1 MKEDILLYEDGIK
14 QILHDIA
21 SENGFYIKH
30 LESGLDK
37 LYPLIYLNLIHTI
50 FQCYR
55 KEKHDMSKEKNLK
68 IKDTLYAIKER
79 RANMDCRVFSVKI
92 QENRLSKAKSEK
104 LKRCFLEAKWLY
116 NAILATETL
125 TLEDTSSVQVK
136 VKDSF
141 EVREIKTLSA
151 QMKQSVVDSAKTNVF
166 NLSKAKKH
174 GVKVGK
180 LQFKKEC
187 NEINLKQFGQT
198 YMIKDKNKIH
208 IQRIGI
214 LVVNGLEQI
223 NLDEVEFA
231 NAKLIQKS
239 SGFYINLTVYSNK
252 QPQSNVE
259 KEVLGVDMG
268 IKDQL
273 IFSNG
278 VKVNFYLEE
287 SERLKGLM
295 RKLARQTKG
304 SNQHKQTLHRIEKIY
319 EHYNNKKNDVVNKLN
334 FVLSENYIICFQ
346 DELLRQWKRRKSK
359 RRFSFGR
366 KVQHGIL
373 GRAKDKLRK
382 NPFNVM
388 LESYVPTTQTCPK
401 CGCLTKHSLDKRSYH
416 CNNCGFENS
425 DRDIHSAN
433 MMVLLSG
440 YGTYR
445 SLNTDTVST
454 ERMIGFLDSL
464 SNLGVVVSTTN
475 SMEARCL

>member
-1 MKEDILLYEDGIK
+1 MYEERNRKIK
-14 QILHDIA
+14 
-21 SENGFYIKH
+21 
-30 LESGLDK
+30 ESGK
-37 LYPLIYLNLIHTI
+37 AT
-50 FQCYR
+50 R
-55 KEKHDMSKEKNLK
+55 
-68 IKDTLYAIKER
+68 ER
-79 RANMDCRVFSVKI
+79 RANMNCRVFSVKV
-92 QENRLSKAKSEK
+92 QENRLSNAKREK

-125 TLEDTSSVQVK
+125 TLEDTSNVQVK

-141 EVREIKTLSA
+141 EIRPINTLSA
-151 QMKQSVVDSAKTNVF
+151 QMKQSVAESVKTNVS
-166 NLSKAKKH
+166 NLSKARKH
-174 GVKVGK
+174 GLKVGR

-187 NEINLKQFGQT
+187 NEINLKQFGKT
-198 YMIKDKNKIH
+198 YKVKSHNKISV
-208 IQRIGI
+208 QNIGA

-223 NLDEVEFA
+223 NIDEVEFA
-231 NAKLIQKS
+231 NAKLIQKP
-239 SGFYINLTVYSNK
+239 SGYYINITTYSEK
-252 QPQSNVE
+252 QPQSSIE

-287 SERLKGLM
+287 SEQLKGLM
-295 RKLARQTKG
+295 RKLSRQTKG
-304 SNQHKQTLHRIEKIY
+304 SNQYKQTLHRIKKIF
-319 EHYNNKKNDVVNKLN
+319 EHQNNKKNDVVNKLN

-346 DELLRQWKRRKSK
+346 DEMLRRWKRRKSK

-366 KVQHGIL
+366 KIQHGIL
-373 GRAKDKLRK
+373 GRVKDKLRN
-382 NPFNVM
+382 NPSNVM
-388 LESYVPTTQTCPK
+388 LESSVPTTQTCPK

-416 CNNCGFENS
+416 CSHCGFENP
-425 DRDIHSAN
+425 DRDVHSAN

-454 ERMIGFLDSL
+454 KKMTGFLDSL

>member
-1 MKEDILLYEDGIK
+1 MYEERNRRIK
-14 QILHDIA
+14 
-21 SENGFYIKH
+21 
-30 LESGLDK
+30 ESGK
-37 LYPLIYLNLIHTI
+37 AT
-50 FQCYR
+50 R
-55 KEKHDMSKEKNLK
+55 
-68 IKDTLYAIKER
+68 ER
-79 RANMDCRVFSVKI
+79 RANMDCRVFSVKV
-92 QENRLSKAKSEK
+92 QENRLSNAKREK

-136 VKDSF
+136 VKNSF
-141 EVREIKTLSA
+141 EEREIKCLSSH
-151 QMKQSVVDSAKTNVF
+151 MKQSIADSVKTNVS

-174 GVKVGK
+174 GLKVGG

-187 NEINLKQFGQT
+187 NEINLKQFNNT
-198 YMIKDKNKIH
+198 YKLKSNNKISV
-208 IQRIGI
+208 QNVGV
-214 LVVNGLEQI
+214 LVVNGLGQI
-223 NLDEVEFA
+223 NVDEVEFA
-231 NAKLIQKS
+231 NAKLIQKP
-239 SGFYINLTVYSNK
+239 SGFYIHLTVYSQK
-252 QPQSNVE
+252 QPQPTTE

-287 SERLKGLM
+287 SEQLKGLM

-304 SNQHKQTLHRIEKIY
+304 SNQYKQTLHRIKKIF
-319 EHYNNKKNDVVNKLN
+319 EHQNNKKNDVVNKLDS
-334 FVLSENYIICFQ
+334 VLSKNYIICFQ

-366 KVQHGIL
+366 KIQHGIL
-373 GRAKDKLRK
+373 GRVKDELKK
-382 NPFNVM
+382 NPSNVM
-388 LESYVPTTQTCPK
+388 LESSVPTTQTCPK

-416 CNNCGFENS
+416 CNNCGFENP
-425 DRDIHSAN
+425 DRDVHSAN

-445 SLNTDTVST
+445 SLNTDAVST
-454 ERMIGFLDSL
+454 ERMTGFLNSL

-475 SMEARCL
+475 SMEAHCL

>member
-1 MKEDILLYEDGIK
+1 MHEERNRKIK
-14 QILHDIA
+14 
-21 SENGFYIKH
+21 
-30 LESGLDK
+30 ESGK
-37 LYPLIYLNLIHTI
+37 AT
-50 FQCYR
+50 R
-55 KEKHDMSKEKNLK
+55 
-68 IKDTLYAIKER
+68 ER
-79 RANMDCRVFSVKI
+79 RANMDCRVFSVKV
-92 QENRLSKAKSEK
+92 QENRLFNAKKEK

-141 EVREIKTLSA
+141 EIRPINTLSV
-151 QMKQSVVDSAKTNVF
+151 QMKQSVADSVKTNVS
-166 NLSKAKKH
+166 NLSKARKH
-174 GVKVGK
+174 GLKVGR

-187 NEINLKQFGQT
+187 NEINLKQFGKT
-198 YMIKDKNKIH
+198 YKVKSHNKISV
-208 IQRIGI
+208 QNIGV

-223 NLDEVEFA
+223 NIDEVEFA
-231 NAKLIQKS
+231 NAKLIQKP
-239 SGFYINLTVYSNK
+239 SGYYINITTYSEK
-252 QPQSNVE
+252 QPQSSIE

-287 SERLKGLM
+287 SEQLKGLM
-295 RKLARQTKG
+295 RKLSRQTKG
-304 SNQHKQTLHRIEKIY
+304 SNQYKQTLHRIKKIF
-319 EHYNNKKNDVVNKLN
+319 EHQNNKKNDVVNKLN

-346 DELLRQWKRRKSK
+346 DELLRQWKRKKSK
-359 RRFSFGR
+359 RRFSFSR

-373 GRAKDKLRK
+373 GRVKDKLKK
-382 NPFNVM
+382 NPSNIM
-388 LESYVPTTQTCPK
+388 LESSVPTTQTCPK

-416 CNNCGFENS
+416 CNNCGFENP
-425 DRDIHSAN
+425 DRDVHSAN

-454 ERMIGFLDSL
+454 KRMIGFLDSL
-464 SNLGVVVSTTN
+464 SNLGVVVTTTN
-475 SMEARCL
+475 SMEAHCL